1 MYFDSFLLLS
11 FSSDCQ
17 AGIPGGKSE
26 VIRMIS
32 QTSAHAYDFDYRRNI
47 FDPKY
52 GLPAHSFSCWH
63 TKIWE
68 LLKNG

>member
-32 QTSAHAYDFDYRRNI
+32 RTSAHACDFVYRRNI
-47 FDPKY
+47 FDARY
-52 GLPAHSFSCWH
+52 GLPAHSFGCWH
-63 TKIWE
+63 TKISA
-68 LLKNG
+68 LLKNS